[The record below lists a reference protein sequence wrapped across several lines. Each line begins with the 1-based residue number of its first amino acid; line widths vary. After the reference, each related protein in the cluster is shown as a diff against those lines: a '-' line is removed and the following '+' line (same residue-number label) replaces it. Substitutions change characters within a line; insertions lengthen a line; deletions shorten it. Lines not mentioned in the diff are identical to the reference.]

1 MARAIA
7 LLVASSL
14 LPLVAGQAAQQ
25 WLDTLTLHS
34 ARLVLRLSTLAD
46 GDDPVGG
53 GQKMSIVLTEAA
65 CFNIRVG
72 HGHGETALDSHVE
85 FGGGAATGAA
95 AGADGGS
102 GSISGWTQL
111 VVAFREVDFTCH
123 FGRVEGFDG
132 WTEPVGGEDGVS
144 LQLPAAK
151 LGIVHTLVIGDPAEE
166 VELSV
171 KDVAGEIALQ
181 VHVDADSIPERLS
194 APFAQVTP
202 PSDRIAITVHHLLT
216 DFIVNTFI
224 NSFGVLVQ
232 HLLSAFVT
240 DMIAYLVEQQGT
252 EAIQAL
258 RRLLLPQIAADR
270 AGSEHQALPQPAGR
284 QIIADGGRLP
294 GAA

>member
-1 MARAIA
+1 MAGAIA

-123 FGRVEGFDG
+123 FGRVEGCALVPSCARRRNRRNRRRAAALP
-132 WTEPVGGEDGVS
+132 TERTRKRVLRSYVRAQS
-144 LQLPAAK
+144 CARSRAHAQTA
-151 LGIVHTLVIGDPAEE
+151 LGMATTVANRTATLVTAAALI
-166 VELSV
+166 SV
-171 KDVAGEIALQ
+171 RRRRRV
-181 VHVDADSIPERLS
+181 
-194 APFAQVTP
+194 P
-202 PSDRIAITVHHLLT
+202 P
-216 DFIVNTFI
+216 
-224 NSFGVLVQ
+224 
-232 HLLSAFVT
+232 
-240 DMIAYLVEQQGT
+240 T
-252 EAIQAL
+252 E
-258 RRLLLPQIAADR
+258 
-270 AGSEHQALPQPAGR
+270 
-284 QIIADGGRLP
+284 
-294 GAA
+294 